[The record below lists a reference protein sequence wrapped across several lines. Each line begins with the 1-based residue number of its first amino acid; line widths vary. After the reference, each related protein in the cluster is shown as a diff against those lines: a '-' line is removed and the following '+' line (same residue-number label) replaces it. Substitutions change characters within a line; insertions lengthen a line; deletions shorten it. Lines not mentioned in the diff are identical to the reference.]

1 MENKNKGIFER
12 SEKTVFVWVSK
23 RNRVRRSSPM
33 AASHD
38 SWITVN
44 SKTITHQYMIQRDKL
59 AWERWRIKTK
69 EFLSGAKKLFLYG

>member
-23 RNRVRRSSPM
+23 KIPGPTKQQT

-38 SWITVN
+38 SWITKIQSCTNKSNIFSFN
-44 SKTITHQYMIQRDKL
+44 SKLKDYI
-59 AWERWRIKTK
+59 
-69 EFLSGAKKLFLYG
+69 